1 MVKASGFDE
10 YLRVLDTRRLQ
21 VRALRRSIKLLLLL
35 STFCFTKLTVMF
47 MINLLLILI
56 HTSNTKAFVIVFAFA
71 FAIISFADFSCAGLT

>member
-21 VRALRRSIKLLLLL
+21 VRALRRSIKLLMLL
-35 STFCFTKLTVMF
+35 SVFCFTKLTLTF
-47 MINLLLILI
+47 IINLLLILF